1 MFRKRRIMGLLFLA
15 AVLLSLFPASG
26 SAKERQ
32 VYVVPLEHTVEN
44 GLFAFIDRALSEAE
58 EQNADLVIF
67 EIDTPGGLVDAAG
80 KIAKRMAETSV
91 ETAAFVNNEALSAG
105 AYIALNTDK
114 IYMVPNAT
122 IGSAAVIDSIGNA
135 ADQKA
140 QSYWSAAMRTSAE
153 QNGREPV
160 FAEAMADESIDLPE
174 YGAGKGKL
182 LTFTASQALKAG
194 YSEGTVSSLDEL
206 LDRLGYGDAQ
216 VRHIDES
223 FPEKLARWLTSPYI
237 IPILFTVAMICIVI
251 ELFSPGFGVP
261 GILGILALM
270 LYFYG
275 HLVAGLTGY
284 ETVAL
289 FVIGLIL
296 CLLELF
302 VPGGIIG
309 FLGLAAILSSL
320 FLASDHPV
328 TVAVSLLI
336 AAAVAVTVAILMIRV
351 YGKQMNFFRKMI
363 LTDSTDTKSG
373 YVSNKTRH
381 ELLGSS
387 GITLTDLRPAGTAV
401 INDERLDVVSEG
413 SFIPKETKVIVV
425 KAEGARIVVRE
436 A

>member
-1 MFRKRRIMGLLFLA
+1 MFSKHRLIGLFLFA
-15 AVLLSLFPASG
+15 AVLSFLFPAAG
-26 SAKERQ
+26 SAKEKA

-44 GLFAFIDRALSEAE
+44 GLYAFIDRALSEAE
-58 EQNADLVIF
+58 EQNAGLVVF

-80 KIAKRMAETSV
+80 KIAKRMSDTSV
-91 ETAAFVNNEALSAG
+91 DTAAFVNNEALSAG

-135 ADQKA
+135 ADKKA

-153 QNGREPV
+153 QNGRNPLY
-160 FAEAMADESIDLPE
+160 AEAMVDESIDLPE
-174 YGAGKGKL
+174 YGAEKGKL

-206 LDRLGYGDAQ
+206 LDELEYGDAE

-223 FPEKLARWLTSPYI
+223 IPEKLARWLTSPYI
-237 IPILFTVAMICIVI
+237 IPLLFTIALVCMVI
-251 ELFSPGFGVP
+251 ELFSPGFGIP
-261 GILGILALM
+261 GIISLTALI

-289 FVIGLIL
+289 FIIGLIL
-296 CLLELF
+296 CVLELF

-309 FLGLAAILSSL
+309 ILGLAAVITSL

-328 TVAVSLLI
+328 TVAVSLL
-336 AAAVAVTVAILMIRV
+336 AAAIIAVLAAILMIRMF
-351 YGKQMNFFRKMI
+351 GKQMNFFRKMI

-387 GITLTDLRPAGTAV
+387 GIALTDLRPAGTAR
-401 INDERLDVVSEG
+401 INDERLDVVTEG
-413 SFIPKETKVIVV
+413 SFIPKDTKVIVI